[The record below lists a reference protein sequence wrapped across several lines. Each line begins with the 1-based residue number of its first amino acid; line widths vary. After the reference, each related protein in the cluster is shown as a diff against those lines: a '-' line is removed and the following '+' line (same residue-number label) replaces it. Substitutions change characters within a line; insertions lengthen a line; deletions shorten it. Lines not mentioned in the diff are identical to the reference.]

1 MANLKAG
8 STIGGEAVL
17 TAGNISS
24 YNLSFL
30 NGKVAIGDI
39 TPTHTLHVYGSARIE
54 SNGQSPLLQFT
65 DQGSSN
71 RWIGIP
77 DGTQRFSVYA
87 NDGVTE
93 QLTIDKD
100 GQVGIG
106 TENPL
111 KRLHVHHDNG
121 QDGSMS
127 IGGTHDI
134 YGLQFGYSQAG
145 ATVSTIAANTDY
157 NNDSTLF
164 KLSTNNNTEQLV
176 LKGDGNVGIGTASP
190 SAKLEIE
197 KNSYSDLSA
206 GQGHMV
212 LDTKGVAREVGKGP
226 FINFRVPTSNST
238 SEDMANIG
246 AVCSDS
252 TSSSRKADLVF
263 WTRDN
268 TFSEKM
274 RITSGGNVGI
284 GTTDPDSYKLN
295 VNGSTNIQGAL
306 HTDSIFLKSSA
317 YEMWHRSYTVNS
329 TSHKVILDE
338 GGSQINKGGCYR
350 VRAHIPSTDTHTGAT
365 AVFWNSDDKWYV
377 NQTVMYGTSTNH
389 IGFYVSDN
397 NEPRIRTWHTS
408 DYSISVLHERV
419 FLGETSSE
427 NTRYLFGMDGL
438 LSLQNDGNIYYN
450 RYDSDDTSNTGDKIF
465 TDAYHPNADEWTTS
479 RTLTLGGD
487 LSGSVSIS
495 GGADVTLT
503 ATVANNSHDH
513 SAANI
518 TSGTLSSDRIPA
530 ATADNLGGVKVSYD
544 ANTQTLS
551 ITTT

>member
-106 TENPL
+106 TANPL

-176 LKGDGNVGIGTASP
+176 LKGD
-190 SAKLEIE
+190 
-197 KNSYSDLSA
+197 
-206 GQGHMV
+206 
-212 LDTKGVAREVGKGP
+212 
-226 FINFRVPTSNST
+226 
-238 SEDMANIG
+238 
-246 AVCSDS
+246 
-252 TSSSRKADLVF
+252 
-263 WTRDN
+263 
-268 TFSEKM
+268 
-274 RITSGGNVGI
+274 GNVGI

-377 NQTVMYGTSTNH
+377 NQTVMYGTSSND

-495 GGADVTLT
+495 GGANMTLT
-503 ATVANNSHDH
+503 ATVANNSHNH

-530 ATADNLGGVKVSYD
+530 ATATNLGGVKVSYD